1 MVCHTFQGG
10 ELVAVVKGANAP
22 LLRKT
27 ILHQLEVE
35 KKVLAEGRE
44 RNVVSGGH
52 SSNWQTHKCAHLGP
66 LPMSYS
72 GLFFIQALGECTFR
86 SFFLSRAPG
95 TSFIHF
101 PFTHN

>member
-1 MVCHTFQGG
+1 MVCPTFQGG

-44 RNVVSGGH
+44 RIVVSGCYL
-52 SSNWQTHKCAHLGP
+52 SDWQAHKWSHMVP
-66 LPMSYS
+66 FPMRKPSCPTL
-72 GLFFIQALGECTFR
+72 GLFSTR
-86 SFFLSRAPG
+86 P
-95 TSFIHF
+95 
-101 PFTHN
+101 

>member
-1 MVCHTFQGG
+1 MVCPTFQGG

-52 SSNWQTHKCAHLGP
+52 LSDWQAHKWPDMTPSPTRKPSCPTL
-66 LPMSYS
+66 
-72 GLFFIQALGECTFR
+72 GLFFTQASKEYMF
-86 SFFLSRAPG
+86 
-95 TSFIHF
+95 
-101 PFTHN
+101 